1 MPDEVLEVVLAPL
14 AEPLPPRLSPF
25 SLFEWDEISFF
36 RLARVSKQWQRV
48 VDQRADPWAH
58 SLGWKRV
65 IIHRVRRPVDRR
77 RHAPVINGPGTV
89 VFGPP
94 GKGPV
99 RAQHEAAQTALDV
112 SDLALACFG
121 VCFIYSFILRSQD
134 ENKLVDA

>member
-1 MPDEVLEVVLAPL
+1 MHAVPDEVLEVVLAPL

-77 RHAPVINGPGTV
+77 RHAPVINGPGELSCLGRQEKDLSEHNMKRPKQRLMSATSLS
-89 VFGPP
+89 
-94 GKGPV
+94 
-99 RAQHEAAQTALDV
+99 HALG
-112 SDLALACFG
+112 SAL
-121 VCFIYSFILRSQD
+121 FIPSSCVAKTRTS
-134 ENKLVDA
+134 

>member
-1 MPDEVLEVVLAPL
+1 MHAVPDEVLEVVLASL

-48 VDQRADPWAH
+48 VDQRADPCAH

-89 VFGPP
+89 FGDR
-94 GKGPV
+94 KCLC
-99 RAQHEAAQTALDV
+99 RALDV
-112 SDLALACFG
+112 SALALACFG
-121 VCFIYSFILRSQD
+121 VFCFIYSFILRSQD